1 MLITHPLSSTL
12 LRGAF
17 VATVTADRDP
27 RITQMDYFLKL
38 FDKTDKTHTE
48 GIFTE
53 VRRRGILG
61 SSAIQAPFTTM
72 VSTLPW
78 GTWGKGVK

>member
-1 MLITHPLSSTL
+1 MLITHPPSSTL

-38 FDKTDKTHTE
+38 FDKTHTE

-53 VRRRGILG
+53 VPRREVLG
-61 SSAIQAPFTTM
+61 TSYTEMWMGAVFETIM
-72 VSTLPW
+72 GRVL
-78 GTWGKGVK
+78 V